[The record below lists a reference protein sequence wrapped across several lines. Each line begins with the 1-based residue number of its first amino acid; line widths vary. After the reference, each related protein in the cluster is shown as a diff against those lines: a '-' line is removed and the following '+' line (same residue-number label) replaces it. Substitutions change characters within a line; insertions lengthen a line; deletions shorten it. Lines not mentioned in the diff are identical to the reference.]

1 MEARNFMKRL
11 VSTTHPF
18 FATYIMEERRKE
30 VSFFAKYL
38 DTLPRTFDN
47 FPIFYTPEELVWL
60 DGSPMLEYI
69 I

>member
-1 MEARNFMKRL
+1 MEARKFRRRL
-11 VSTTHPF
+11 FLPTHSF

-47 FPIFYTPEELVWL
+47 FPIFYTPEELAWL
-60 DGSPMLEYI
+60 DGSPILE
-69 I
+69 

>member
-1 MEARNFMKRL
+1 MEARNFMQRL
-11 VSTTHPF
+11 VSTTHSF

-30 VSFFAKYL
+30 DSLFSKYL

-47 FPIFYTPEELVWL
+47 FPIFYTPEELAWL